1 MTMLNAP
8 GQTSPSERAIDF
20 SKPTS
25 TTSTLGAQ
33 FAGLQPDFAFRLNQ
47 MIQASHGALYITSG
61 YRDDAL
67 QAKLYADAIKKYGSP
82 EAASK
87 WVAPPGHSNH
97 NRGLAADLGGD
108 MAVAHQLAPMFGLY
122 FPMSWENWH
131 VEPISTSDPTHP
143 GNDPLAY
150 TTSPFGDVNPTQQ
163 DHSQDPAYQ
172 AASLTNAI
180 TGDQSQAGINL
191 GADASQGGG
200 DLPAVDFSTKADP
213 SATTGPDS
221 FASTTGGS
229 VDPKTLYQELKAQG
243 LDPIHAAALVAIAG
257 RESGYNA
264 AAHNGNASTGDNS
277 YGLFQI
283 NLINGEHSQFSP
295 EMLTTP
301 QGSVS
306 AAASLVKS
314 GGLQPWGGYKG
325 AAWSAG
331 TNLQAAA
338 DATGGE
344 VTVGQLQ
351 GLAN

>member
-1 MTMLNAP
+1 MNVP

-25 TTSTLGAQ
+25 TTSTLGGQ

-97 NRGLAADLGGD
+97 NKGLAADLGGD
-108 MAVAHQLAPMFGLY
+108 MAVAHQLAPLFGLY

-131 VEPISTSDPTHP
+131 IEPLSTSDPTHP

-163 DHSQDPAYQ
+163 DRSQDPAYQ

-180 TGDQSQAGINL
+180 TGDQSSAGTSL
-191 GADASQGGG
+191 TGDASQSGG
-200 DLPAVDFSTKADP
+200 DLPAVDFSKPQANPTGGP
-213 SATTGPDS
+213 SAFATG
-221 FASTTGGS
+221 AGS
-229 VDPKTLYQELKAQG
+229 VDPKTLYQQLKAQG

-257 RESGYNA
+257 RESGYRPD
-264 AAHNGNASTGDNS
+264 AHNGNASTGDNS

-283 NLINGEHSQFSP
+283 NLLGGMHSQFSP
-295 EMLTTP
+295 EQLTTAD
-301 QGSVS
+301 GSVA

-325 AAWSAG
+325 AAWSQG